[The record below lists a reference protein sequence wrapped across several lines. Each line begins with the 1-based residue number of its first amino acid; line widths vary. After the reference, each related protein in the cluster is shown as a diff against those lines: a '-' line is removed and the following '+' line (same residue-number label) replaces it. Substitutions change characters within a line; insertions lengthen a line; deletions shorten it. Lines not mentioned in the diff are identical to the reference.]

1 MEKLYMYPFNPVFIM
16 LLIPKSFQTFPKQ
29 SEYGFIS
36 ETFVLNSCVFV
47 SLTNKKMVIS
57 IIM

>member
-1 MEKLYMYPFNPVFIM
+1 MYPFNPVFIM

-47 SLTNKKMVIS
+47 ALTNKKTVIS